1 MRLLLPRLWRDHRN
15 DVHFLWLNFF
25 KQQFPM
31 ALSQT
36 NESDKNNILQK
47 SRTFFGYFGHFMN
60 SRIFASLN
68 KFRTGKF

>member
-1 MRLLLPRLWRDHRN
+1 
-15 DVHFLWLNFF
+15 
-25 KQQFPM
+25 M